1 MALVKLTRF
10 YFERP
15 DGIKETD
22 KDVWVNSEY
31 IAVIK
36 PVNAGLEKYTEL
48 LTTVGSQLVEE
59 TPEEIYKLIRKGD

>member
-1 MALVKLTRF
+1 MLIKLTRF

-36 PVNAGLEKYTEL
+36 PFNAGLEKYTEL
-48 LTTVGSQLVEE
+48 LTTVGNQLVEE

>member
-1 MALVKLTRF
+1 MLLKLTRF

-22 KDVWVNSEY
+22 KDVWVNPDH

-48 LTTVGSQLVEE
+48 LTTVGSLLVEE
-59 TPEEIYKLIRKGD
+59 TPEQIMKGSK